1 MTSTPALPVAIV
13 VFDDAQI
20 LDVAGPMEV
29 LRGANLALRD
39 APGAP
44 LPGYEVRIVAR
55 AAGPVRTSCGL
66 TIVATHAFASPPD
79 SIDTLIVA
87 GGVMDEALGD
97 TALLDFVRRTAPRSR
112 RVVAIGTGTFV
123 LATAGL
129 LEGRSAT
136 THWRACKQ
144 LASLFPGIRVEPDR
158 VFVRDGKFNTSAGA
172 SAALDQTL
180 ALVQEDCGKDVAM
193 SVAHRKVMFLRRSGG
208 EKQVSAHLS
217 AQMVGHE
224 GLAALA
230 QWIVENAARDMT
242 LEMLAERG
250 ALSTR
255 SLSRLFARELGMSP
269 ARFIERTRVEAA
281 RRMLEESDLR
291 IEAIARRT
299 GFGSEERM
307 RRAFQRTLGM
317 SPREYHERYHERG
330 ADAAEDFSALCAN

>member
-1 MTSTPALPVAIV
+1 MKSKSAWPVAIV

-29 LRGANLALRD
+29 LRGANLALESAGTPR
-39 APGAP
+39 A
-44 LPGYEVRIVAR
+44 YEVRIHAQ

-66 TIVATHAFASPPD
+66 TIVATHAFDARDEPV
-79 SIDTLIVA
+79 DTLVVA
-87 GGVMDEALGD
+87 GGVMDGALRD
-97 TALLDFVRRTAPRSR
+97 RALLDFVRRTAPMAR

-129 LEGRSAT
+129 LEGRAAT

-144 LASLFPGIRVEPDR
+144 LASLFPGIRVDPDR
-158 VFVRDGKFNTSAGA
+158 VFVRDGKFHTSAGA
-172 SAALDQTL
+172 SAALDQAL
-180 ALVQEDCGKDVAM
+180 ALVQEDCGKDIAM
-193 SVAHRKVMFLRRSGG
+193 SVAHRKVLFMRRSGA
-208 EKQVSAHLS
+208 EKQVSAHLA

-224 GLAALA
+224 GLAALT
-230 QWIVENAARDMT
+230 QWIVENAARDIT

-299 GFGSEERM
+299 GLGSEERM
-307 RRAFQRTLGM
+307 RRAFQRTLGL
-317 SPREYHERYHERG
+317 SPREYHARYHERG
-330 ADAAEDFSALCAN
+330 PDAAEDFAALCA